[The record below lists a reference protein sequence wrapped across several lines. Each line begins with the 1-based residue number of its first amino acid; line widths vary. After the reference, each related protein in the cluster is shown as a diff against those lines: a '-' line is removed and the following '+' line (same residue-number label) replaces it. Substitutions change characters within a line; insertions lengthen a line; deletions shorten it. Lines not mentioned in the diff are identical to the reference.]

1 MEKPESYF
9 QCTARKRLWTFS
21 PMCFAFLCCIPSRSI
36 SLDVDRFF
44 VGTRRAVRTVIPMKS
59 ENVSGT
65 RRSNGPIFDLGQ
77 HKLFS
82 CFLFR
87 SIAWEIIYGKD

>member
-1 MEKPESYF
+1 VDILSHVF
-9 QCTARKRLWTFS
+9 RVLVAV
-21 PMCFAFLCCIPSRSI
+21 FLHGRHHLMSTVFCL
-36 SLDVDRFF
+36 SLRAL
-44 VGTRRAVRTVIPMKS
+44 RAVILMKS